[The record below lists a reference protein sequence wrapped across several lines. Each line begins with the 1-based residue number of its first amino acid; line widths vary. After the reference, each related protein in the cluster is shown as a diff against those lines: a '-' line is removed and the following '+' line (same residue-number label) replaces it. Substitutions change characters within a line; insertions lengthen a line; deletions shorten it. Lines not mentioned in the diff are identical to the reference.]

1 MVTSAVIQQL
11 RTQLEDERNRV
22 LADCD
27 QLALTARDWDED
39 ITVDG
44 DIADI
49 GTAVAE
55 RTTTESLVRNA
66 KSLVSQIEE
75 ALARIEAG
83 TYGLC
88 DTCGEEIEPERL
100 EVLPYA
106 TLCVAD
112 ME

>member
-11 RTQLEDERNRV
+11 RTQLEDERTRV

-27 QLALTARDWDED
+27 QLAVTARDWEED

-75 ALARIEAG
+75 ALSRIEAG
-83 TYGLC
+83 TYGVC
-88 DTCGEEIEPERL
+88 DTCGGEIEPERL